1 MSLAQ
6 ADTDFRSPAA
16 DAPAVSSVARP
27 RRLAAIEAK
36 LAGWVLPIV
45 LVAAWELLSRLGV
58 IAPNVLPAPSAVALA
73 GWQALKSGELLRNM
87 GVSTLRA
94 LSGLLVGGAI
104 GFALGIANGL
114 WSVAYRYTDTTL
126 QMIRNVPHLA
136 LIPLV
141 ILWFGIEEEAKLFL
155 VALGVFFP
163 IYINTLH
170 GVRTV
175 DPQLIEMGR
184 VYGMSPFTLFRKV
197 ILPGALPSIFVGLRF
212 ALGIMWLTLIVA
224 ETIAAESG
232 LGHMA
237 MQAREFLLV
246 DIVVLAILIYAL
258 LGKLADVLTRWLER
272 ICLQWHP
279 AFQNKE
285 GER

>member
-1 MSLAQ
+1 MSLVQ
-6 ADTDFRSPAA
+6 TDSSFRASA
-16 DAPAVSSVARP
+16 DAPAAPATVRP
-27 RRLAAIEAK
+27 KRLAAIEAK

-94 LSGLLVGGAI
+94 LSGLAVGGAI

-141 ILWFGIEEEAKLFL
+141 ILWFGIDEEAKLFL